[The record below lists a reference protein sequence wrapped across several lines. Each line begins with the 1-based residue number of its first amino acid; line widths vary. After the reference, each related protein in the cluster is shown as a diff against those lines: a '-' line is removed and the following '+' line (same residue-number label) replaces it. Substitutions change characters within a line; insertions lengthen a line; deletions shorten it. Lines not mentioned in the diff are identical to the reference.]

1 MLKSALEK
9 PLEKP
14 QDAVQAPL
22 LFPIETR
29 HLTFSALGRK
39 LVDGVSLTLERG
51 PRTVIMGPN
60 GAGKTLLLR
69 MLHGLITPTSGEVL
83 WAGQP
88 AGPEIRAAQAMVFQR
103 PTLLRRSV
111 EANIRFVL
119 SKLPEAEQAERT
131 DVALRRARLSHLAG
145 KPARRLSGGEQQRL
159 ALARALALEPA
170 VLFLDEPTASLDP
183 ASTHAVEELIEAAHG
198 DGTSVIMIT
207 HDLGQARRLA
217 DEVVF
222 LHHGRLAEKTPAAE
236 FFARPVSEPAR
247 AYIEGRI
254 PL

>member
-1 MLKSALEK
+1 MLKSVVDK
-9 PLEKP
+9 PGGTLP
-14 QDAVQAPL
+14 GCR
-22 LFPIETR
+22 LFPIEAR
-29 HLTFSALGRK
+29 HLSFAALGRK
-39 LVDGVSLTLERG
+39 LVDDLSLTLDRG
-51 PRTVIMGPN
+51 PRTVVMGPN

-69 MLHGLITPTSGEVL
+69 MLHGLITPTSGAVL
-83 WAGQP
+83 WAGEP
-88 AGPEIRAAQAMVFQR
+88 ASDAVRAAQAMVFQR

-119 SKLPEAEQAERT
+119 SKLPAAEQDERT
-131 DVALRRARLSHLAG
+131 DRALRRARLTHLALG
-145 KPARRLSGGEQQRL
+145 PARRLSGGEQQRL

-198 DGTSVIMIT
+198 EGTRIVMIT
-207 HDLGQARRLA
+207 HDIGQARRLA

-222 LHHGRLAEKTPAAE
+222 LHHGRLMEKTPAQD
-236 FFARPVSEPAR
+236 FFRRPASEPAR
-247 AYIEGRI
+247 AYLEGRI

>member
-1 MLKSALEK
+1 MLKAATNTPDVAPAL
-9 PLEKP
+9 
-14 QDAVQAPL
+14 AM
-22 LFPIETR
+22 FPIEAR
-29 HLTFSALGRK
+29 GLSFSALGRK
-39 LVDGVSLTLERG
+39 LVDEVSLVLEQG

-83 WAGQP
+83 WAGAP
-88 AGPEIRAAQAMVFQR
+88 ACEAVRAAQAMVFQR

-119 SKLPEAEQAERT
+119 SKLDAAEQAERT
-131 DVALRRARLSHLAG
+131 DLALRRARLTHLAQ

-159 ALARALALEPA
+159 AVARALALEPA
-170 VLFLDEPTASLDP
+170 LLFLDEPTSHLDP
-183 ASTHAVEELIEAAHG
+183 ASTHAVEELIETAHG
-198 DGTSVIMIT
+198 GGTRIIMIT
-207 HDLGQARRLA
+207 HDLGQARRIA

-236 FFARPVSEPAR
+236 FFARPASEPAR
-247 AYIEGRI
+247 AYLEGRI